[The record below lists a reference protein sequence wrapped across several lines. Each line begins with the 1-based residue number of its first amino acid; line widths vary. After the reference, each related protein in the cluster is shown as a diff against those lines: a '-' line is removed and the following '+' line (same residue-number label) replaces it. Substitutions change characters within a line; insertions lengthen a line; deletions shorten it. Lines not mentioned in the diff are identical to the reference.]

1 MQDPWVTSEFRVADM
16 LAQRSGL
23 PPYAN
28 DAVGLLGF
36 DQSAMIRSLRHVEP
50 VSSFR
55 STFAYTNIT
64 HLLAQRVVARAMGEA
79 ERDDVVRTEIFA
91 PLGMTDS
98 SFTADAIEATADTTA
113 GYRWTAQGTVEV
125 PFTPIFP

>member
-36 DQSAMIRSLRHVEP
+36 DQPAMIRSLRHVEP
-50 VSSFR
+50 VSSFARPSLIPTSPICSR
-55 STFAYTNIT
+55 S
-64 HLLAQRVVARAMGEA
+64 GWW
-79 ERDDVVRTEIFA
+79 
-91 PLGMTDS
+91 P
-98 SFTADAIEATADTTA
+98 
-113 GYRWTAQGTVEV
+113 V
-125 PFTPIFP
+125 P